1 MSLEQS
7 ALRQAFATRIALLS
21 GWWQAPVP
29 WDSFAPSGVPDGVP
43 MQKAHLAFV
52 VGIGDSDP
60 GERQKTSE
68 GTDTET
74 EIRIAFYA
82 RHTPGPTSS
91 QTSED
96 AALDAR
102 AALVKQIMA
111 SWSSTFQVQRLL
123 RLPASELI
131 RTGEFFLLRAHF
143 TARHRLPLQ

>member
-7 ALRQAFATRIALLS
+7 ALRQAVSNRIALLS
-21 GWWQAPVP
+21 GWWVAPVP
-29 WDSFAPSGVPDGVP
+29 WDSFGHGGVPDSVP
-43 MQKAHLAFV
+43 AQKAHLAFV
-52 VGIGDSDP
+52 VGIGDSEP

-74 EIRIAFYA
+74 EVRVAFYA
-82 RHTPGPTSS
+82 RHTPGPT
-91 QTSED
+91 TSHTSYD

-102 AALVKQIMA
+102 AVLVRQLMA
-111 SWSSTFQVQRLL
+111 AWSSTFLVQRLL
-123 RLPASELI
+123 SIPAPELI